1 MSDIKEFL
9 TNDHK
14 ACDEAF
20 AAMEDAVAAKSS
32 DAETLYENFSN
43 DLVNHFS
50 MEEIVLFPMLA
61 QESSEA
67 SSATKAMEM
76 EHEQM
81 RSLLSKMRKAVESMD
96 KESFFSLSETLMI
109 LMQQHNMKE
118 EQLLYTL
125 AQQHLGEDAD
135 HIIRQM
141 RSVAY

>member
-9 TNDHK
+9 TNDHR

-32 DAETLYENFSN
+32 DAEKLYENFSN
-43 DLVNHFS
+43 DLANHFS
-50 MEEIVLFPMLA
+50 MEEIVLFPMLG
-61 QESSEA
+61 QVSSEA

-81 RSLLSKMRKAVESMD
+81 RSLLSKMRKAVEEMD
-96 KESFFSLSETLMI
+96 KENFFSLSETLMI

-125 AQQHLGEDAD
+125 AQQHLAEDAD

-141 RSVAY
+141 RSVVY

>member
-9 TNDHK
+9 TSDHR

-32 DAETLYENFSN
+32 DASQLYENFSN
-43 DLVNHFS
+43 DLANHFS
-50 MEEIVLFPMLA
+50 MEEIVLFPMLG
-61 QESSEA
+61 QVSSEA

-81 RSLLSKMRKAVESMD
+81 RSLLSKMRKAVEEMD
-96 KESFFSLSETLMI
+96 KENFFSLSETLMI

-125 AQQHLGEDAD
+125 AQQHLAEDAD

-141 RSVAY
+141 RSVVY

>member
-32 DAETLYENFSN
+32 DAEKLYENFSN
-43 DLVNHFS
+43 DLANHFS
-50 MEEIVLFPMLA
+50 MEEIVLFPMLGQA
-61 QESSEA
+61 SSEA

-81 RSLLSKMRKAVESMD
+81 RSLLSKMRKAIEEMD

-141 RSVAY
+141 RSVIY

>member
-20 AAMEDAVAAKSS
+20 AAMEEAVAAKSS
-32 DAETLYENFSN
+32 DAGRLYENFYN
-43 DLVNHFS
+43 DLTNHFS
-50 MEEIVLFPMLA
+50 MEEIVLFPMLGQA
-61 QESSEA
+61 NSEA
-67 SSATKAMEM
+67 IGATKAMEM

-81 RSLLSKMRKAVESMD
+81 RTLLSKMRKAVESMD

-141 RSVAY
+141 RSVIY

>member
-32 DAETLYENFSN
+32 DAEKLYENFSN

-67 SSATKAMEM
+67 NGATKAMEM

-81 RSLLSKMRKAVESMD
+81 RTLLSKMRKAVESMD

-118 EQLLYTL
+118 EQILYTL

>member
-32 DAETLYENFSN
+32 DAERLYENFSN
-43 DLVNHFS
+43 YLANHFS
-50 MEEIVLFPMLA
+50 MEEIVLFPMLGQA
-61 QESSEA
+61 NSETNGT
-67 SSATKAMEM
+67 TKAMEV

-141 RSVAY
+141 RSVVY

>member
-9 TNDHK
+9 TNDHRE
-14 ACDEAF
+14 CDEAF
-20 AAMEDAVAAKSS
+20 AAMEDAVAAKSG
-32 DAETLYENFSN
+32 DAQRLYENFSN

-50 MEEIVLFPMLA
+50 MEEIVLFPMLGQTNSA
-61 QESSEA
+61 A
-67 SSATKAMEM
+67 SAAAKTMEM

-81 RSLLSKMRKAVESMD
+81 RTLLSKMRKAVETMD

-125 AQQHLGEDAD
+125 AQEHLGEDAD

>member
-9 TNDHK
+9 TNDHR

-32 DAETLYENFSN
+32 DAERLYENFSN
-43 DLVNHFS
+43 DLANHFS
-50 MEEIVLFPMLA
+50 MEEIVLFPMLGQA
-61 QESSEA
+61 SSEA

-81 RSLLSKMRKAVESMD
+81 RSLLSKMRKAVEKMD
-96 KESFFSLSETLMI
+96 KENFFSLSETLMI

-125 AQQHLGEDAD
+125 AQQHLAEDAD
-135 HIIRQM
+135 YIIRQM
-141 RSVAY
+141 RSVIY

>member
-32 DAETLYENFSN
+32 DAEKLYENFSN
-43 DLVNHFS
+43 DLTNHFS
-50 MEEIVLFPMLA
+50 MEEIVLFPMLGQA
-61 QESSEA
+61 NREA
-67 SSATKAMEM
+67 NGATKAMEM

-81 RSLLSKMRKAVESMD
+81 RTLLSKMRKAVESMD

-141 RSVAY
+141 QSVIY

>member
-1 MSDIKEFL
+1 MMDIKEFL
-9 TNDHK
+9 TTDHM

-20 AAMEDAVAAKSS
+20 TAMEDALGAKSG
-32 DAETLYENFSN
+32 DIPKLYEKFSN

-50 MEEIVLFPMLA
+50 MEEIVLFPMLEQA
-61 QESSEA
+61 TSTASEA
-67 SSATKAMEM
+67 VRAMEM

-96 KESFFSLSETLMI
+96 KESFFSISETLMI
-109 LMQQHNMKE
+109 LMQQHNIKE

-125 AQQHLGEDAD
+125 AQNHLGEDAD

-141 RSVAY
+141 RSVVY

>member
-9 TNDHK
+9 TNDHR

-20 AAMEDAVAAKSS
+20 AAMEDAVATKSS
-32 DAETLYENFSN
+32 DAERLYESFSN
-43 DLVNHFS
+43 DLANHFS
-50 MEEIVLFPMLA
+50 MEEIVLFPMLW
-61 QESSEA
+61 QA
-67 SSATKAMEM
+67 SSATFGATKAMEM

-81 RSLLSKMRKAVESMD
+81 RTLLSKMRKAVESMD
-96 KESFFSLSETLMI
+96 KDAFFSLSETLMI

>member
-32 DAETLYENFSN
+32 DAERLYENFSN
-43 DLVNHFS
+43 DLINHFS
-50 MEEIVLFPMLA
+50 MEEIVLFPMLGQA
-61 QESSEA
+61 NSAA
-67 SSATKAMEM
+67 SGTTKAMEM

-81 RSLLSKMRKAVESMD
+81 RSLLSKMRKAIESMD

-118 EQLLYTL
+118 EQLLYAL

-141 RSVAY
+141 RSVIY

>member
-9 TNDHK
+9 TNDHR
-14 ACDEAF
+14 ACDEEF
-20 AAMEDAVAAKSS
+20 ALLEEAVAAKNSDAPKLYEKFSS
-32 DAETLYENFSN
+32 DLT
-43 DLVNHFS
+43 NHFS
-50 MEEIVLFPMLA
+50 MEEIVLFPMLG
-61 QESSEA
+61 QA
-67 SSATKAMEM
+67 SSVAGGAIKAMEM

-81 RSLLSKMRKAVESMD
+81 RTLLSKMRKAVESMD

-125 AQQHLGEDAD
+125 AEQHLGEDAD
-135 HIIRQM
+135 HIVRQM

>member
-9 TNDHK
+9 TNDHR

-32 DAETLYENFSN
+32 DAERLYENFSN
-43 DLVNHFS
+43 DLANHFS
-50 MEEIVLFPMLA
+50 MEEIVLFPMLGQA
-61 QESSEA
+61 HSEA
-67 SSATKAMEM
+67 NAITKAMEM

-81 RSLLSKMRKAVESMD
+81 RTLLSKMRKAVESMD

-118 EQLLYTL
+118 EQLLYAL